1 MVGVEHDD
9 LAAVLAVE
17 AQVPHRLL
25 DHAVRLAGDDEA
37 VVGEA
42 DVQTLA
48 AAAEREQHRAGTSDE
63 LMAPIATEP
72 SNAAT
77 VRRNDST
84 SSWPSAM
91 CRLTRAGIT
100 LASVVM

>member
-1 MVGVEHDD
+1 MPRQLTGMVGVEHHD
-9 LAAVLAVE
+9 LSTALAVE
-17 AQVPHRLL
+17 SQVAHRLL
-25 DHAVRLAGDDEA
+25 DDSVRLAGDDEA

-42 DVQTLA
+42 DVQTLPTA
-48 AAAEREQHRAGTSDE
+48 AQREQHRAGVDE

-84 SSWPSAM
+84 SS
-91 CRLTRAGIT
+91 
-100 LASVVM
+100 